1 MKIPDV
7 DGRKVTVNRNV
18 ILALSSQTI
27 YSVIHSQITRKYIAL
42 NYIRLELTAV
52 KSEGQL
58 WTLIDEV
65 CEEKRPRMYWR
76 EFHFLDRT
84 YLYDLHLTVTAIAGY
99 DFAEQLYSKKYASG
113 QKQKTSRIRSP
124 ITANLLSRRTITLP
138 LCDYVERLK
147 NTKTT

>member
-65 CEEKRPRMYWR
+65 CEEKRPLMY
-76 EFHFLDRT
+76 
-84 YLYDLHLTVTAIAGY
+84 
-99 DFAEQLYSKKYASG
+99 
-113 QKQKTSRIRSP
+113 
-124 ITANLLSRRTITLP
+124 
-138 LCDYVERLK
+138 
-147 NTKTT
+147 